1 MSTTSPTGIK
11 DLQKGFRAIMFFILV
26 LLVQQALSCP
36 GIFSIRQEGPQIG
49 RLHIYENGK
58 VYLNENH
65 VDDLGSCVDH
75 LETISSG
82 DILYIVNGTLFR
94 RSLGNPSE
102 ELDRNVSTVTYDRQ
116 TSTIYWVKEG
126 AVYFQSSESSGEIHG
141 SHEYFYTIGYVISVA
156 ICLTVVLYRK
166 RK

>member
-11 DLQKGFRAIMFFILV
+11 TLRKAFRVTMFLILA

-36 GIFSIRQEGPQIG
+36 GFFSIRQEGPQIG
-49 RLHIYENGK
+49 RLHIHQNGR

-75 LETISSG
+75 LDTISAG
-82 DILYIVNGTLFR
+82 EVLYILNGTLFR
-94 RSLGNPSE
+94 RSFGSPSE
-102 ELDRNVSTVTYDRQ
+102 ELDRNVSAVTYDRQ
-116 TSTIYWVKEG
+116 TSTIYWIKDG
-126 AVYFQSSESSGEIHG
+126 SVYFQSSESSGEVH
-141 SHEYFYTIGYVISVA
+141 SSYEHYYTIGYVISVA
-156 ICLTVVLYRK
+156 ICLTLVIYRK